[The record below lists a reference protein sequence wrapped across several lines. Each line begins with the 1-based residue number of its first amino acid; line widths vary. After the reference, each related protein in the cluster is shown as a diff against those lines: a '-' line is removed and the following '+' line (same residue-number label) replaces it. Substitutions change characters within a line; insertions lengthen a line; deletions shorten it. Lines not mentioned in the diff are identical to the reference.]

1 MPRCRDAAS
10 WTLSISPSASR
21 ALSRISGVLSGD
33 VHARFLGPTFRS
45 ALHSHS
51 FRCFA
56 CFLSAK
62 FIASFVSG
70 HYLYEYVYEYSYRAT
85 PLWRFSF
92 SYFSHCQWYII
103 GQVVVATAT
112 SPIPML
118 GSGKKQKWHWITMHH
133 LKIKCHFR
141 SLGFLSRVCDKS
153 ITSSREGLVHK
164 LNLAFFW

>member
-1 MPRCRDAAS
+1 MLKLVTCQLFVIWHACEWYINTHGPSARMLRSWDAEMPRCWDAAS

-70 HYLYEYVYEYSYRAT
+70 HYLYEYVSVYRAT

-92 SYFSHCQWYII
+92 SYFPHCQWYII
-103 GQVVVATAT
+103 GQVVVVVAT
-112 SPIPML
+112 SPHPI
-118 GSGKKQKWHWITMHH
+118 
-133 LKIKCHFR
+133 R
-141 SLGFLSRVCDKS
+141 
-153 ITSSREGLVHK
+153 GLV
-164 LNLAFFW
+164 LAKSKNDIE